1 MPAYQTQLERWKK
14 FYEWCR
20 PFIKNYKTAI
30 DIGCDTFGFA
40 KWLEPDFDH
49 IHCFDFR
56 DRLSFLEKSVNN
68 KDKFTYHNTGL
79 GETKTTRLT
88 KRGVGK
94 IKEFGDIKV
103 KVTTLDSFDFVDIG
117 FIKLDVEGYE
127 TKILQGAVRT
137 IENNNP
143 TIVVEQNKNDFTASN
158 FLKNLGYKHVDTWN
172 SLSTNEPNDF
182 IFTR

>member
-1 MPAYQTQLERWKK
+1 MAVS
-14 FYEWCR
+14 
-20 PFIKNYKTAI
+20 NYIREVMKAAGGKPMSVT
-30 DIGCDTFGFA
+30 
-40 KWLEPDFDH
+40 W
-49 IHCFDFR
+49 FR
-56 DRLSFLEKSVNN
+56 N
-68 KDKFTYHNTGL
+68 
-79 GETKTTRLT
+79 
-88 KRGVGK
+88 K